1 MGLNLHGIVRSAIS
15 AVNPDIVVQVAIST
29 GYTKD
34 AAFKPVLTYAPPF
47 TMAAQ
52 VQALTSTDL
61 RKLDAM
67 NVQGSMR
74 TIYLS
79 GALSGASRL
88 KQTGGDLVTLP
99 DGTVYLTTMV
109 LEQWPDWCK
118 VSVTQQVGG

>member
-1 MGLNLHGIVRSAIS
+1 MNLHSLVRGAIS
-15 AVNPDIVVQVAIST
+15 SVNPDTPVTVLIST
-29 GYTKD
+29 GFTKD
-34 AAFKPVLTYAPPF
+34 ASFRQVPSYAPPV
-47 TMAAQ
+47 TMTAQ

-79 GALSGASRL
+79 GSLDGASRL
-88 KQTGGDLVTLP
+88 KQTGGDLVTMP

-109 LEQWPDWCK
+109 LERWPDWCK
-118 VSVTQQVGG
+118 VSCTLQTDGS